1 MYASPPRVSL
11 LAYVFWHWRRS
22 GVPGPSY
29 VELQRRFHAA
39 LAETPP
45 AGFLRSHSAAIRGVS
60 WAAAGADAYEDWYL
74 VEGTAALDPLNEAAV
89 TASRQPAH
97 DAAAA
102 AAEGGTAGL
111 YRLRRGSGDAV
122 HRTAAWFAKP
132 DGMSYGELYAV
143 LEPLLLDSDGALWGR
158 QMTLGPTPEFCLH
171 TPGPVVL
178 PAPLLAQVVA
188 RSPIWP
194 QVNSDLGGGAD
205 V

>member
-1 MYASPPRVSL
+1 VAASPHAPSL
-11 LAYVFWHWRRS
+11 LAYVFWHWRRA
-22 GVPGPSY
+22 GVSEPSY
-29 VELQRRFHAA
+29 VALQRRFHAA
-39 LAETPP
+39 LAEAPP
-45 AGFLRSHSAAIRGVS
+45 PGFLRSRSAAIRGVA

-89 TASRQPAH
+89 TASRQLAH

-102 AAEGGTAGL
+102 AAEDGIAGL

-143 LEPLLLDSDGALWGR
+143 LEPLLVGSAGALWGR
-158 QMTLGPTPEFCLH
+158 QMVLGPTPEFCLH

-178 PAPLLAQVVA
+178 PPPLRAQVVG

-194 QVNSDLGGGAD
+194 DVNSDLGGGAD